1 MKVQIDDAMYILD
14 PQFKNQ
20 SELLNQLYDP
30 RSQEPIQL
38 QSQYVNKEIWRIIE
52 RYYVLNNFKP
62 KQTEVNCDDESIVF
76 APQDLEVLRM
86 IKNSNIS
93 IHKFLLAARYLNLP
107 LFQDLLISKLATEFY
122 VDVTKPK
129 QSLDNLCK
137 KYPQVPVVTKEEIK
151 QYNQVLQYLI

>member
-1 MKVQIDDAMYILD
+1 MKVQIEDVCFDLD
-14 PQFKNQ
+14 PKFKDH

-30 RSQEPIQL
+30 TSNEPIQL
-38 QSQYVNKEIWRIIE
+38 QSKYVNKEIWKIIE
-52 RYYVLNNFKP
+52 HYYVLNNFKP
-62 KQTEVNCDDESIVF
+62 VQTEVNCDDENKVF
-76 APQDLEVLRM
+76 TPQDLEILRI

-93 IHKFLLAARYLNLP
+93 IHRFLLAARYLNLP
-107 LFQDLLISKLATEFY
+107 SFQDLLVSKLATEFY

-129 QSLDNLCK
+129 QSLENLCK

>member
-1 MKVQIDDAMYILD
+1 MGKG
-14 PQFKNQ
+14 
-20 SELLNQLYDP
+20 
-30 RSQEPIQL
+30 
-38 QSQYVNKEIWRIIE
+38 
-52 RYYVLNNFKP
+52 
-62 KQTEVNCDDESIVF
+62 DDESKVF

-93 IHKFLLAARYLNLP
+93 IHQFLLAARYLNLP
-107 LFQDLLISKLATEFY
+107 AFQGVIIRTLLDLLISKLATEFY

-129 QSLDNLCK
+129 QSLENLCK